1 MTPDPERTSSDRGA
15 RRQISD
21 TALGL
26 WVLAVLLGQFM
37 LTCWWFGQMYST

>member
-1 MTPDPERTSSDRGA
+1 MTPDPKRTSSERAA

-21 TALGL
+21 TALVL
-26 WVLAVLLGQFM
+26 WMLAVLLGEFM